1 MKEQRSYQRAHKS
14 FAYLKWHRKTSHL
27 TLFKLLFFDNDWTPN
42 PYRASILGGNWIIDT
57 VNTLTVTHLTKGN
70 VAFCRNG
77 FINFTKL
84 LLCCL
89 FVCFILILCIF
100 FNFHA

>member
-57 VNTLTVTHLTKGN
+57 VITLTVTHFNQRQRCFLPQW
-70 VAFCRNG
+70 FY
-77 FINFTKL
+77 KL
-84 LLCCL
+84 Y
-89 FVCFILILCIF
+89 
-100 FNFHA
+100 